1 MNFGTQKR
9 ERSLIPYANPKK
21 EARKSD
27 TCFRKFQDFVDNL
40 WIKSWRKTYIHNQIS
55 WIVWDVSFIQKI

>member
-9 ERSLIPYANPKK
+9 ERSLIPYANPNPKK

-40 WIKSWRKTYIHNQIS
+40 
-55 WIVWDVSFIQKI
+55 